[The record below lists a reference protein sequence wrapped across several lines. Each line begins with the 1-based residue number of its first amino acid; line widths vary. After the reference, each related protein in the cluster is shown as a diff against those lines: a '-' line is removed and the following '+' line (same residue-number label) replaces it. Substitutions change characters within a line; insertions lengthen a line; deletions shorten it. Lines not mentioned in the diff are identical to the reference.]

1 LTEPDLPQLAALL
14 SSRGF
19 IAAQEEA
26 GELIAAA
33 AASGKPLGELVDRRL
48 TGEPLAWITGSV
60 EFCGVR
66 VRVEPRVYVPRWHT
80 KQLARRAIQRLPYS
94 GTAIDLCTGSGAIAK
109 ALSAALPAAR
119 VLASDLDERAVACA
133 RANGVD
139 AYCGD
144 LFEPLPDRLQGEAD
158 VIVAVVP
165 YVPSAELDLLQRDTF
180 AFESTL
186 AYDGGGD
193 GADILRR
200 VVAETP
206 RFLKPGGCLLL
217 ELGGD
222 QTDLLRPELVRL
234 GYEEVE
240 VLRDEDGYARGVE
253 ALIPAERLRPTP
265 DRR

>member
-1 LTEPDLPQLAALL
+1 
-14 SSRGF
+14 
-19 IAAQEEA
+19 
-26 GELIAAA
+26 
-33 AASGKPLGELVDRRL
+33 VDRRL
-48 TGEPLAWITGSV
+48 TGEPLAWITGAV
-60 EFCGVR
+60 EFCGVSISI
-66 VRVEPRVYVPRWHT
+66 EPGVYVPRWHT
-80 KQLARRAIQRLPYS
+80 KQLAQRAIQRLPYS

-109 ALSAALPAAR
+109 ALSVALPAAR
-119 VLASDLDERAVACA
+119 VVASDLDERAVACA

-144 LFEPLPDRLQGEAD
+144 LFEPLPDGLEGGAD
-158 VIVAVVP
+158 VIIAVVP
-165 YVPSAELDLLQRDTF
+165 YVPSVELDLLQRDTF

-200 VVAETP
+200 VVAEAP
-206 RFLKPGGCLLL
+206 RFLKPGGSLLL

-222 QTDLLRPELVRL
+222 QADLLRPEFGRL
-234 GYEEVE
+234 GYSELE

-253 ALIPAERLRPTP
+253 ALCPRGTLAPTP